1 MNNKT
6 ILKLKRINKSFY
18 DTIGSEFD
26 SSRQYFWDGWDAL
39 LESFPKIKNSNSI
52 LDLGCGNGRF
62 YQFWKEKVG
71 EINYIGIDNNSVLLE
86 KAQKNFSDATFRNS
100 DVLDF
105 PILNKK
111 FDLIVAFGVMHH
123 LPSYDLRVEFLQ
135 YCKKNL
141 NTEGLV
147 CISIWKFMDDDHEKN
162 KIVPIEDINLSN
174 LDLEENDYFLSWKKG
189 KTAYRYCHYVSE
201 EEKNNL
207 IKDSGLKLVGNFFA
221 DGKSGKLNEYLVL
234 GI

>member
-1 MNNKT
+1 MNAIT
-6 ILKLKRINKSFY
+6 VEKLKKVNKDFY
-18 DTIGSEFD
+18 DTISTEFD
-26 SSRQYFWDGWDAL
+26 SSRQYFWDGWEVL
-39 LESFPKIKNSNSI
+39 LESFSKIKNSNSL

-71 EINYIGIDNNSVLLE
+71 EVNYVGIDNNGALLE
-86 KAQKNFSDATFRNS
+86 KAQKNFPEAKFENKDILNS
-100 DVLDF
+100 
-105 PILNKK
+105 PQLNKK
-111 FDLIVAFGVMHH
+111 FDLIVAFGVIHH
-123 LPSYDLRVEFLQ
+123 IPSNDSRVRFLQ
-135 YCKKNL
+135 YCKQNL
-141 NTEGLV
+141 NTEGFI
-147 CISIWKFMDDDHEKN
+147 CISMWKFMDDDHEKS
-162 KIVPIEDINLSN
+162 KIVAIEDINLNN
-174 LDLEENDYFLSWKKG
+174 LDLEDSDFFLSWKKG